1 MTFMSK
7 TFANMVANMAFDK
20 QIMSA
25 SANYKAGGAK
35 GPGEGSRERP
45 AA

>member
-7 TFANMVANMAFDK
+7 TLANMVASMAFDK

-25 SANYKAGGAK
+25 SNNYKQGAAK
-35 GPGEGSRERP
+35 GPGLGSRARP